1 MYESYASETVTLDFR
16 REEDHFKHRKG
27 YAKVE
32 VDDKLAEEDESVQ
45 FFEDVKDVSVPLLL
59 VALTEST

>member
-1 MYESYASETVTLDFR
+1 MYESFASETVPLDLC
-16 REEDHFKHRKG
+16 REEDQLKHRKG

-32 VDDKLAEEDESVQ
+32 VDGKLAEEDESVQ
-45 FFEDVKDVSVPLLL
+45 SFEDVKDVSVSLLL